1 MDGTHLLGLL
11 NVYHDRP
18 HHWTPDELDTIGA
31 LATQASVAI
40 QAAQDFERMA
50 TWAAQLQSIQQLGTR
65 LSRLSSVADIG
76 QSIATELRQLID
88 YHNARVYR
96 LVGDDLIPVAM
107 QGQVGEYV
115 DETPDQLRVAMGEGI
130 TGWVAAHRVAQNLG
144 DAASDPRAD
153 TIPGT
158 EDDLDESMLLAPMV
172 FDDQVLGVL
181 VLSKL
186 GLNKFTDDDLRLL
199 VIYASFAAQAMANA
213 DTTERLRE
221 QTLALEQQLRG
232 QRELLQITE
241 SILTTLDARGVL
253 ESITDRLGRLIVCD
267 NVAIEVVD
275 PSSGL
280 LTPLTARGV
289 HAAYYLEPWEPGETG
304 VATWVVEHNE
314 PVFITDERNDPR
326 VNHFRDERTSIDG
339 SLIVVPLRGRGGA
352 IGVLTIERLGLGNIF
367 SAEEFEL
374 VQLFAAQVSIALQ
387 NAEVFQAV
395 EIRARTDDLTGLF
408 NHGTFQEWL
417 ERSVREG
424 TPFSL
429 IMLDLDD
436 FRSVNNDLGHQA
448 GDELLRQ
455 IAGSLVQA
463 GRDSDLIFRYGG
475 DEFTFLLPN
484 TDEAGALQVAERAR
498 LAVAAT
504 DGTVTAS
511 VGVATFP
518 KDGETRDRCPAGGRP
533 CLLRRQARRP
543 RQDRDRGRGPRARR
557 RAVAPAADPGR
568 LGGTRHSRAV
578 STRRRPFDQPSP

>member
-1 MDGTHLLGLL
+1 MDLPGRYGILGKALELAAGRDRTARGAMPGLLLDGRANDPLAVFPDDRPELAVAIPGSREPWGVLHVVGEAVGALGPRDLDVARVAADAIGAMVSGAQRADEVAHLLHRAEALRRVATDIGSRLDLDRILSGLVDHAMVLFEGDRAAVFLQQPDGHVSAEVTRNLSAAYVASVRDFPARSLPAAAVAALQPLFAVDYRNDPRGEGVRAAVVQEGFDTLCTAPLMDGTHLLGLL

-96 LVGDDLIPVAM
+96 LVGNDLIPVAM

-115 DETPDQLRVAMGEGI
+115 DETPDQLRVAVGEGI
-130 TGWVAAHRVAQNLG
+130 TGWVAEHRVAQILD
-144 DAASDPRAD
+144 DAAADPRAD

-158 EDDLDESMLLAPMV
+158 EDDLDESMLLAPML

-186 GLNKFTDDDLRLL
+186 GLHMFTDDDLRLL

-267 NVAIEVVD
+267 NVAIEVLD

-289 HAAYYLEPWEPGETG
+289 HAAYYLEAWEPGETG

-326 VNHFRDERTSIDG
+326 VNHFR
-339 SLIVVPLRGRGGA
+339 
-352 IGVLTIERLGLGNIF
+352 
-367 SAEEFEL
+367 EEPARST
-374 VQLFAAQVSIALQ
+374 AA
-387 NAEVFQAV
+387 
-395 EIRARTDDLTGLF
+395 
-408 NHGTFQEWL
+408 
-417 ERSVREG
+417 
-424 TPFSL
+424 
-429 IMLDLDD
+429 
-436 FRSVNNDLGHQA
+436 
-448 GDELLRQ
+448 
-455 IAGSLVQA
+455 
-463 GRDSDLIFRYGG
+463 
-475 DEFTFLLPN
+475 
-484 TDEAGALQVAERAR
+484 
-498 LAVAAT
+498 
-504 DGTVTAS
+504 
-511 VGVATFP
+511 
-518 KDGETRDRCPAGGRP
+518 
-533 CLLRRQARRP
+533 
-543 RQDRDRGRGPRARR
+543 
-557 RAVAPAADPGR
+557 
-568 LGGTRHSRAV
+568 
-578 STRRRPFDQPSP
+578 

>member
-1 MDGTHLLGLL
+1 MTAEVTRNLSAAYVASVRDFPERSLPAAAVAALQPLFAVDYRNDPRGEGVRAAVVQEGFDTLCTAPLMDGTHLLGLL

-18 HHWTPDELDTIGA
+18 HHWTTGRARYRSGRWRPRR
-31 LATQASVAI
+31 AS
-40 QAAQDFERMA
+40 RSRPRR
-50 TWAAQLQSIQQLGTR
+50 TSSGWRRGPPSSSRSSSSGTR
-65 LSRLSSVADIG
+65 LSRLSSVAEIG

-107 QGQVGEYV
+107 VGQVGEYV

-130 TGWVAAHRVAQNLG
+130 TGWVAEHRVAQNLG
-144 DAASDPRAD
+144 DAAADPRAD

-158 EDDLDESMLLAPMV
+158 EEDLDESMLLAPMV

-199 VIYASFAAQAMANA
+199 VIYASFAGQAMANA

-289 HAAYYLEPWEPGETG
+289 HAAYYLETWEPGETG

-326 VNHFRDERTSIDG
+326 VNHFRDETIDVDRRQPDRRPVAR
-339 SLIVVPLRGRGGA
+339 SGR
-352 IGVLTIERLGLGNIF
+352 
-367 SAEEFEL
+367 
-374 VQLFAAQVSIALQ
+374 
-387 NAEVFQAV
+387 
-395 EIRARTDDLTGLF
+395 
-408 NHGTFQEWL
+408 
-417 ERSVREG
+417 
-424 TPFSL
+424 
-429 IMLDLDD
+429 
-436 FRSVNNDLGHQA
+436 
-448 GDELLRQ
+448 
-455 IAGSLVQA
+455 
-463 GRDSDLIFRYGG
+463 
-475 DEFTFLLPN
+475 
-484 TDEAGALQVAERAR
+484 
-498 LAVAAT
+498 
-504 DGTVTAS
+504 
-511 VGVATFP
+511 
-518 KDGETRDRCPAGGRP
+518 RDRRAD
-533 CLLRRQARRP
+533 
-543 RQDRDRGRGPRARR
+543 DRA
-557 RAVAPAADPGR
+557 
-568 LGGTRHSRAV
+568 
-578 STRRRPFDQPSP
+578 TRRRQHLLGRGVRARPALRRAGLDRAPERRGLPGGRDPGAHRRPHRPVQPRHVPGVARAERPRRGRRSA